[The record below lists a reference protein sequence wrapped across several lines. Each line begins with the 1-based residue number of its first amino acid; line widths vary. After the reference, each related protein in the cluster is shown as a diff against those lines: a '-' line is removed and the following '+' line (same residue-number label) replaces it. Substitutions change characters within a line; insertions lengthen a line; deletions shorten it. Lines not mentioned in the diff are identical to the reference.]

1 MTLSNTRPSPFPKE
15 FRKIGPP
22 YPQASNTYKNQEPLH
37 GTDKRMWWQYD
48 NVSRGVICGPK
59 EERIVFA
66 MNHLFQEYVD

>member
-37 GTDKRMWWQYD
+37 GTDKRMW
-48 NVSRGVICGPK
+48 
-59 EERIVFA
+59 
-66 MNHLFQEYVD
+66 